1 MKKYLLDTMEELI
14 REDDSITVMDFIN
27 GLEEFLL
34 SIDNENEYMIKEI
47 WKDKKDYE
55 GHYQVS
61 NCGRV
66 KSIKFGKER
75 IMNLIT
81 DKWGY
86 LYVNLYKNSI
96 KKTYYVHRLVAEAF
110 LLNPNN
116 YKEVNHKDECKTNN
130 VVSNLEWCTASYNTN
145 YGTRNKRIGKS
156 NTNGKRSKPVLQYTL
171 DGQFVKE
178 WSSTMECGRNGYSQ
192 GNVAA
197 CCRGELKTYKG
208 FIWRYK

>member
-1 MKKYLLDTMEELI
+1 
-14 REDDSITVMDFIN
+14 
-27 GLEEFLL
+27 
-34 SIDNENEYMIKEI
+34 MIKEI

-61 NCGRV
+61 NFGRV

-75 IMNLIT
+75 IMNLVT
-81 DKWGY
+81 DKYGY
-86 LYVNLYKNSI
+86 LYVNLYKNNI
-96 KKTYYVHRLVAEAF
+96 KKAYFVHRLVAEAF
-110 LLNPNN
+110 LPNPNN
-116 YKEVNHKDECKTNN
+116 LPCVNHKDEDKSNN
-130 VVSNLEWCTASYNTN
+130 IVSNIEWCDVKYNTN
-145 YGTRNKRIGKS
+145 YGASLEKRAFNSRRNKRIGKS

-178 WSSTMECGRNGYSQ
+178 WSSTMECDRNGYRQ

-197 CCRGELKTYKG
+197 CCRGKLKKYKN